1 MRCAKMLDN
10 INWNYDYSVEVN
22 SMDEDHKVLFR
33 LARSVAVVLHER
45 AGLPVE
51 EEIFHEIIKFT
62 KYHFAKEEELME
74 EVDYC
79 DILAHKKY
87 HKKLIRQIE
96 YFSRQIANEGYSV
109 GAATDYLMKWLVK
122 HIYSEDKK
130 YTAHF
135 HSRSIY

>member
-1 MRCAKMLDN
+1 MLDKL
-10 INWNYDYSVEVN
+10 NWDDDHSVGVYD
-22 SMDEDHKVLFR
+22 MDEDHKVMFR

-51 EEIFHEIIKFT
+51 EEIFHEMVKFT
-62 KYHFAKEEELME
+62 KYHFSREEELME

-79 DILAHKKY
+79 NILAHRNH

-96 YFSRQIANEGYSV
+96 DFSRRVANEGYSV
-109 GAATDYLMKWLVK
+109 GAATDYLIKWLVK
-122 HIYSEDKK
+122 HIYNEDKK

-135 HSRSIY
+135 HSHALY